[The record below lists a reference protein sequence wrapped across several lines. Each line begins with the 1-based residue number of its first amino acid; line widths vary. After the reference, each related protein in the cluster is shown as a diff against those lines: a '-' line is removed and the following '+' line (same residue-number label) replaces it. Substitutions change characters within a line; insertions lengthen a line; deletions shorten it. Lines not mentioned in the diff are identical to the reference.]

1 MTEWIATVDR
11 QAPSEF
17 TVHLPLVYALWRL
30 QLQLKKI
37 RKNDSSIEADHA
49 VGLARRRCLLHGNRR
64 IMRNRR

>member
-30 QLQLKKI
+30 QLQLKK
-37 RKNDSSIEADHA
+37 
-49 VGLARRRCLLHGNRR
+49 
-64 IMRNRR
+64 